1 MKDVQTG
8 NGHRNA
14 NRLVVSIVATI
25 LLVLVVYVWAS
36 LWTGTAPIF

>member
-8 NGHRNA
+8 NGHRDA
-14 NRLVVSIVATI
+14 NRLVVTVVAII

-36 LWTGTAPIF
+36 LWTGTSPVF

>member
-1 MKDVQTG
+1 MKGVQTG

-14 NRLVVSIVATI
+14 NRFVVTVVAAI

-36 LWTGTAPIF
+36 LWTGPAPVF